1 MGDVILGAESDVT
14 RQMGSRRDLENN
26 EQSVLYVVALWS
38 WLGQM
43 ADLVHPF
50 SYR

>member
-1 MGDVILGAESDVT
+1 MDDVILGAESDVT
-14 RQMGSRRDLENN
+14 QQMESHRVLENN

-43 ADLVHPF
+43 AHLVQPF
-50 SYR
+50 TYR